1 MLLKPIMTN
10 LSVLNK
16 KIRSIALSQEFG
28 LLDWFSIYR
37 IEEDSRSCEWHM
49 SMFVLLMPSLL
60 EISIFSTSIVLL
72 QVELSSISELA

>member
-1 MLLKPIMTN
+1 MLLEPIMTN
-10 LSVLNK
+10 LSVPNK
-16 KIRSIALSQEFG
+16 KIRSIVPSQEFS
-28 LLDWFSIYR
+28 LLDWFSIYK